1 MSSLDFPTL
10 RRAYADGASDP
21 VAVMDEVSAR
31 IAARGGDAV
40 WIARV
45 PPQQLRAEAAAL
57 RQRAAEKGIADLP
70 LFGLPFA
77 VKDNIDVAGLPTTA
91 ACPAASRLPH
101 HSAPVVE
108 RLRRAGALCVGKTNL
123 DQFATGLVG
132 VRSPFG
138 VPRNPFDPA
147 FIPGGSSS
155 GSAVAVAAGLVS
167 FALGTDTAGSG
178 RVPAA
183 CNNLVG
189 LKPTRGLIGASGI
202 VPACRSLDCVSIF
215 ALTVADAALVL
226 DIARGPDADDPY
238 SRAAPPGFGA
248 SGTRPE
254 RFVCGVPLPEQREF
268 FGDPDG
274 AALFEAAIAR
284 AEALGGRAVGID
296 LTPFR
301 DAGALLYHG
310 PWLAERRQA
319 IDAALGGRRDFLHPV
334 TRRIVD
340 SGKTLSAADAFA
352 GLHRLAALEQQTR
365 RVWREI
371 DLLMVPTVGAI
382 YRIAEVEADPIALN
396 DTLGHYTAFA
406 NLLDLCAVAVPSGF
420 RRNGLP
426 FGVSLLAPAFHDPLL
441 TAVAASFQAAGG
453 LTLGATG
460 TLPPPAAA
468 LGEPAHC
475 PYLPVAVAGTRLPG
489 GKPTGA
495 LLALGARLRR
505 TLRTAPQYRL
515 YAAPDGERSGLVYR
529 PGDGTAIEIEMWDV
543 PTAAVAAF
551 FAALAPPLGL
561 GTITLADGSQVA
573 GLIHEAQF
581 LSGALDISASAG

>member
-1 MSSLDFPTL
+1 
-10 RRAYADGASDP
+10 RAYADGTADP

-31 IAARGGDAV
+31 IAAHGDDAV
-40 WIARV
+40 WLARI

-57 RQRAAEKGIADLP
+57 RRRAAEKGTADLP

-77 VKDNIDVAGLPTTA
+77 AKDNIDVAGLPTTA
-91 ACPAASRLPH
+91 ACPAASRLPQR
-101 HSAPVVE
+101 SAPVVE

-138 VPRNPFDPA
+138 APRNPFDPA

-183 CNNLVG
+183 CNNIVG
-189 LKPTRGLIGASGI
+189 LKPTRGLIGTSGI

-215 ALTVADAALVL
+215 ALTVADAALAL
-226 DIARGPDADDPY
+226 DIARSPDAEDAC

-248 SGTRPE
+248 FGARPE
-254 RFVCGVPLPEQREF
+254 RFAFGVPPPDQREF

-274 AALFEAAIAR
+274 AALFQAAITR
-284 AEALGGRAVGID
+284 VETLGGHAVDVD

-301 DAGALLYHG
+301 EAGALLYHG

-319 IDAALGGRRDFLHPV
+319 IDAALGGRRDLLHPV

-340 SGKTLSAADAFA
+340 GGKTLSAADAFA
-352 GLHRLAALEQQTR
+352 GLHRLAELERQTR
-365 RVWREI
+365 RVWRQI
-371 DLLMVPTVGAI
+371 DLLMVPTTGTI
-382 YRIAEVEADPIALN
+382 YRIAEIEADPIALN

-406 NLLDLCAVAVPSGF
+406 NLLDLCAFAVPSGF

-441 TAVAASFQAAGG
+441 AAVAAAFQAAGG

-460 TLPPPAAA
+460 ALLPPADPSYR
-468 LGEPAHC
+468 PVRY
-475 PYLPVAVAGTRLPG
+475 PYLPVAVAGTRSPG
-489 GKPTGA
+489 RQPTGA

-505 TLRTAPQYRL
+505 TIRTAPQYRL
-515 YAAPDGERSGLVYR
+515 YASPDGEHLGLVFR
-529 PGDGTAIEIEMWDV
+529 PGDGVAIETEVWDV
-543 PTAAVAAF
+543 PTAAIAALL
-551 FAALAPPLGL
+551 AALAPPLGL
-561 GTITLADGSQVA
+561 GTITLADGS
-573 GLIHEAQF
+573 
-581 LSGALDISASAG
+581 